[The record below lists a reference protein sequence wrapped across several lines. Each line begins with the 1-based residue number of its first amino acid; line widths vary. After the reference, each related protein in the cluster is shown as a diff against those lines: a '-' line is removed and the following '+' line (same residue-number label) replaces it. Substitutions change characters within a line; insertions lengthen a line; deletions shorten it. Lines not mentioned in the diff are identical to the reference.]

1 VSKTLFKLPQ
11 RSCEAPQNYDS
22 DRRDETSPAAL
33 IEQSLSLVELASAI
47 NCEHQLCQEAYKASL
62 LHARRTGEFLLQA
75 KSQVKSST
83 TGRWLPWLLANC
95 PDIPERT
102 ARAYME
108 VAREWERIE
117 KSATVADFG
126 FKDALKLLSENRA
139 SKKSAVRS
147 AESPAESTDVID
159 AQWTQTQSS
168 SEPLLSNT
176 ASVLK
181 ERDRVVVT
189 DAHPLFAGQ
198 RGIITGRPS
207 PDAAIV
213 ALNEGERERILVK
226 YLLLEELKPLNLVD
240 ESTLKEQQLLA
251 SIQYDSDVPPS
262 ETCPPQVRSVNA
274 ATLTNGQA
282 DMVATEIAIGIK
294 YLEPDG
300 LLLVM
305 QAIARHIG
313 TEALGEL
320 LIKSIS
326 KEDVTA
332 LCNMC
337 LGSISQSSFVDDY
350 HNPLGSK
357 S

>member
-1 VSKTLFKLPQ
+1 MSKTLFKLPQ
-11 RSCEAPQNYDS
+11 RSCEAPQNYGS

-47 NCEHQLCQEAYKASL
+47 NYEHQLCQEAYKASL

-95 PDIPERT
+95 PDLPERT

-147 AESPAESTDVID
+147 AEPTDVID

-168 SEPLLSNT
+168 SEPPLSNT
-176 ASVLK
+176 ALVLK
-181 ERDRVVVT
+181 ERDHVVVT

-198 RGIITGRPS
+198 RGIITGR
-207 PDAAIV
+207 
-213 ALNEGERERILVK
+213 
-226 YLLLEELKPLNLVD
+226 
-240 ESTLKEQQLLA
+240 
-251 SIQYDSDVPPS
+251 
-262 ETCPPQVRSVNA
+262 
-274 ATLTNGQA
+274 QA
-282 DMVATEIAIGIK
+282 PGCCN
-294 YLEPDG
+294 
-300 LLLVM
+300 
-305 QAIARHIG
+305 RG
-313 TEALGEL
+313 TE
-320 LIKSIS
+320 
-326 KEDVTA
+326 
-332 LCNMC
+332 
-337 LGSISQSSFVDDY
+337 
-350 HNPLGSK
+350 
-357 S
+357 